1 MTMSETPAAPK
12 EWVKKSELLAI
23 ENIKRIAAQLREERN
38 DAVALAQVKRE
49 QADKALALLRRA
61 RPLVAETS
69 DSSAGPATDAADLL
83 AKIDALIAEAEND
96 A

>member
-1 MTMSETPAAPK
+1 M
-12 EWVKKSELLAI
+12 
-23 ENIKRIAAQLREERN
+23 
-38 DAVALAQVKRE
+38 